1 MPELA
6 IAPTVTP
13 AEAYRALRS
22 FVRGADSGMLDR
34 FDTLMA
40 QRAAA
45 PPLPSP
51 PAGCYRLT
59 PDGLRTR
66 FPSWAGL
73 TDEEV
78 MVAPR
83 FLPACDSSLM
93 VQGAK
98 DAIRIAVLAFDPA
111 SHGIARLK
119 ATNER
124 ELEYTMALLQGPK
137 RQVTDR
143 DAKDAPS
150 ILAGVMRA
158 MDRTLDALSAP
169 NRRDPRVLMM
179 SLRAAAT
186 DELVDMAGRAP
197 DPVAVDETTDDDGRA
212 REPAPR

>member
-1 MPELA
+1 MPE
-6 IAPTVTP
+6 PTSASTFKP
-13 AEAYRALRS
+13 AEAYRALRA
-22 FVRGADSGMLDR
+22 FVRGADPGMLDR
-34 FDTLMA
+34 FDALMA

-51 PAGCYRLT
+51 PEGRFRLT

-93 VQGAK
+93 VQGVK

-111 SHGIARLK
+111 SHGIAQLK
-119 ATNER
+119 ATIER
-124 ELEYTMALLQGPK
+124 ELEYTMALLQGPR
-137 RQVTDR
+137 RQIADR
-143 DAKDAPS
+143 DAKDAHL

-158 MDRTLDALSAP
+158 IDRAIEALSTP
-169 NRRDPRVLMM
+169 DRRDPRVLMM
-179 SLRAAAT
+179 SLRAAAKN
-186 DELVDMAGRAP
+186 ELIDRASQATNP
-197 DPVAVDETTDDDGRA
+197 LPLEAATDDDGRI
-212 REPAPR
+212 RESAPR